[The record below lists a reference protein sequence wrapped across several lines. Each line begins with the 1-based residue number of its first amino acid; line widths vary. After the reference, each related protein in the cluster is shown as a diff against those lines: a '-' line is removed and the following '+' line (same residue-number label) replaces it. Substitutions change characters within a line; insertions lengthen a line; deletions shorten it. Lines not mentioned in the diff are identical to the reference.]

1 VNIRFYRPRE
11 ELREVVARIYA
22 HASGPIAPGDRR
34 WLIAPDGDVKL
45 IFPLAGAIRCRIG
58 TTAQLHRE
66 SRLIVSGMRTLPGE
80 LSFPNGVDAIG
91 VIIRPEAAYRL
102 LGSPHHRLTNATF
115 DGEDIFDGRARQLQS
130 ELMSLAREPDRV
142 AHLQARLCQWLRA
155 REERDLAFEAAVAR
169 IRQSEGRIRIEAVA
183 HHVGWSRRH
192 LERRFL
198 DRIGVG
204 PKELA
209 NVLRFNAVY
218 KRMRRTAEGHYAA
231 LIQDHYFDQSHFLKA
246 FRHYTG
252 VTPRAYST
260 TSDYG
265 LIYIPD

>member
-1 VNIRFYRPRE
+1 MSIRFYRPCE
-11 ELREVVARIYA
+11 ELRGVVARIYA

-34 WLIAPDGDVKL
+34 WLIVPDGHVKL
-45 IFPLAGAIRCRIG
+45 ILPLAGAIRCQIG
-58 TTAQLHRE
+58 TTEHLHRE

-80 LSFPNGVDAIG
+80 LSFPHGVDALG
-91 VIIRPEAAYRL
+91 VIIRPEGAYRL
-102 LGSPHHRLTNATF
+102 LGSPHHRITNATF
-115 DGEDIFDGRARQLQS
+115 DGEEIFDPRARHLQS
-130 ELMSLAREPDRV
+130 ELMGIPREEDRV
-142 AHLQARLCQWLRA
+142 AHVQARLCQWVRA
-155 REERDLAFEAAVAR
+155 HDERDLPFEAAVAR
-169 IRQSEGRIRIEAVA
+169 LKQSEGRIRIEAVA

-209 NVLRFNAVY
+209 NVLRFHAVY
-218 KRMRRTAEGHYAA
+218 KRMRRTAQGHYAA

-246 FRHYTG
+246 FRQYTG
-252 VTPRAYST
+252 VTPRAYSA

-265 LIYIPD
+265 FIYIPD